1 MAANKFFQQELFKF
15 SIFPK
20 YQSCIDDL
28 ATNLADPEEWDF
40 SDDKRKSHSILKN
53 YLEHIFRKLRAENK
67 ICFTANNEYCC
78 FNTGLVTKNLE
89 EIFAFFFKNKNQGE
103 GVPPYVLNVFAKKA
117 MVHYC
122 EHLNHL
128 CPR

>member
-40 SDDKRKSHSILKN
+40 SDDKRKSHALQPITSIAASILGLSLKTWKK
-53 YLEHIFRKLRAENK
+53 YLPSSSKIKIKVKEFRPM
-67 ICFTANNEYCC
+67 F
-78 FNTGLVTKNLE
+78 
-89 EIFAFFFKNKNQGE
+89 
-103 GVPPYVLNVFAKKA
+103 LNVFAKKA

>member
-89 EIFAFFFKNKNQGE
+89 EILRSLSLRSFISVSPK
-103 GVPPYVLNVFAKKA
+103 LN
-117 MVHYC
+117 
-122 EHLNHL
+122 LLSLSIPQN
-128 CPR
+128 CPG